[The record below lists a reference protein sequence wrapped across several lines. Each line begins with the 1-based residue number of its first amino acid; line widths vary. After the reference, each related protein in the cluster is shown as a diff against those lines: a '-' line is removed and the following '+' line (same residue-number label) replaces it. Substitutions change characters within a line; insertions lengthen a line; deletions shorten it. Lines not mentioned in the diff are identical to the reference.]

1 MTILYIFLQTT
12 SPSSGGFMSFLPFL
26 LIMVVFYFFM
36 IRPQVNR
43 QRAEQKFQE
52 ELKKGDKIITA
63 GGIYGKITGVQE
75 KKVIVEI
82 SDNIKISIEKNS
94 ISREKSLNI
103 PTQNK

>member
-1 MTILYIFLQTT
+1 
-12 SPSSGGFMSFLPFL
+12 MSFLPFL